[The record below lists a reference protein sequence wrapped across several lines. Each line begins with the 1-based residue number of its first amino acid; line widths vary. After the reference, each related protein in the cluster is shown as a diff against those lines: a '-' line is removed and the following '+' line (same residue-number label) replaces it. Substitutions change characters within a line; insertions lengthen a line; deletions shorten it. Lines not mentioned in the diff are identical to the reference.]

1 MQKQWKIKY
10 QIAKTEQISQKL
22 IKYLLEAIRLLQ
34 KQKITKTEC
43 KYQVAEIKERTKYQ
57 ICRK

>member
-22 IKYLLEAIRLLQ
+22 IKYLLQ

-57 ICRK
+57 ICKK